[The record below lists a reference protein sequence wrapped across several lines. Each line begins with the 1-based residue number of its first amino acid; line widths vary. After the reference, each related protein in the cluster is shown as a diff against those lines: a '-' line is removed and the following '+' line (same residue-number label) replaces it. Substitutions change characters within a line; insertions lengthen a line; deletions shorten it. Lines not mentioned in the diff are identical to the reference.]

1 MRFRGINQI
10 EYKEGSK
17 KLILDGERLA
27 PGAKVSLWYLFEK
40 DHEWVDPSGEKVS
53 LEEKQKIKN
62 NIEEEML
69 KNRVKADVEIA

>member
-10 EYKEGSK
+10 EYKEGPK

-27 PGAKVSLWYLFEK
+27 PGAKVSLWYLLEK

-53 LEEKQKIKN
+53 LEEKQKIKK

-69 KNRVKADVEIA
+69 KNHVKADVEIA